1 MLELPSATTSLDTF
15 CVVWQLVYDSSRA
28 FKKKTLMV
36 DNKLP
41 LLRFAAGITAILGGF
56 VAF

>member
-28 FKKKTLMV
+28 FKKPLMV